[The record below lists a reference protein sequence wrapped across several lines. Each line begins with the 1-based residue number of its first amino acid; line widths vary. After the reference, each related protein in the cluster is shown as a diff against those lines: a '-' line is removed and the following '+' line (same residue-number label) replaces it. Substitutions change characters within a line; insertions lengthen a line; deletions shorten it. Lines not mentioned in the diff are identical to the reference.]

1 MTAYAL
7 DEAAEPDWVVIA
19 QAEGIL
25 SARHRLTIAEATA
38 ALRDDARALGVPLD
52 RLAEDLV
59 GCAGAPWGAIGWGD
73 LDLELDDEVALQEEM
88 RRRRREPLDLDAAT
102 EALLGKLLR

>member
-1 MTAYAL
+1 MTVYAL
-7 DEAAEPDWVVIA
+7 DEDTDPDWVVIA

-25 SARHRLTIAEATA
+25 SARHCLTITEATA

-59 GCAGAPWGAIGWGD
+59 GCAGVPRGAAGRASLA
-73 LDLELDDEVALQEEM
+73 LDLDDEVALQAEM
-88 RRRRREPLDLDAAT
+88 RCRRHEPVDVDAGT
-102 EALLGKLLR
+102 EAILRTLLH